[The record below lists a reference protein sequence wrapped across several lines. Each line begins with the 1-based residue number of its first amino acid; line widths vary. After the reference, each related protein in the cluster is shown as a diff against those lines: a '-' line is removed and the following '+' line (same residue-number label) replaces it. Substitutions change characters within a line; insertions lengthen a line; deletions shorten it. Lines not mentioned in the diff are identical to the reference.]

1 MARMRKNSEIMS
13 LGSAVSMNPSLFGWA
28 ESIGEALG
36 RGVARGINTGMSGLG
51 RSSME
56 LARSSMEL
64 TAPRRRGRPSK
75 AQGND
80 LVPQER
86 ICRVEGCGRE
96 WRSKGLC
103 SAHYQAE
110 RRRLMAR
117 GA

>member
-13 LGSAVSMNPSLFGWA
+13 LGSAVSMDPSLFGWA

-36 RGVARGINTGMSGLG
+36 RGVARGINTGMSGVG

-56 LARSSMEL
+56 MTRSSMEM
-64 TAPRRRGRPSK
+64 TAIRRRGRPPK
-75 AQGND
+75 AQTND
-80 LVPQER
+80 MVSQER

-110 RRRLMAR
+110 RRRMMAR
-117 GA
+117 SA